1 MRRFQTPTFHAAAET
16 APECSRRRQ
25 SALTSGPWKSAPTD
39 VGDYDIPGPLRNL
52 RKLLVRSQNGFPH
65 LTSLAAPP
73 RWACLTLA
81 TLLSLCLYAPSAHGQ
96 ARQRAEVAKPKP
108 DLAALKYGPHQRN
121 VLDLWKAKS
130 EKPTPL
136 VVFIHGGGFRGGDR
150 SALSPELLRR
160 CLDSGISVMA
170 INYRLSPEVHFPA
183 HYLDCAR
190 AIQFARHHAKEWNI
204 DPKRVAATGGSAGA
218 GTSLWLG
225 FHDDLA
231 DPKNA
236 DPILR
241 ESTRLSCMA
250 VQGAQSTYD
259 PRLIKEWI
267 GEAAA
272 KHPALQGFYGLND
285 DELDSDRAHKLYE
298 EAAPI
303 NYLTA
308 DDPPAFLFY
317 NEPNRPLPPDAK
329 PGQGIHHPKFGEK
342 LREKMDALKI
352 ECVLKHQDDYRRN
365 GEDLNED
372 MVRFF
377 LKHLGGRVPK

>member
-1 MRRFQTPTFHAAAET
+1 MREFLSTNLSLRTRHPQPRRSCQLALAAFLSLGLCALHAQAQ
-16 APECSRRRQ
+16 RRQ
-25 SALTSGPWKSAPTD
+25 G
-39 VGDYDIPGPLRNL
+39 
-52 RKLLVRSQNGFPH
+52 
-65 LTSLAAPP
+65 
-73 RWACLTLA
+73 
-81 TLLSLCLYAPSAHGQ
+81 
-96 ARQRAEVAKPKP
+96 AEAAKPKP

-150 SALSPELLRR
+150 SQLSPELLKR

-241 ESTRLSCMA
+241 ESTRLTCMA

-285 DELDSDRAHKLYE
+285 DELDSDKAHKLYE

-317 NEPNRPLPPDAK
+317 NEPNRPLPADAK

-342 LREKMDALKI
+342 LKEKMDALKI

-365 GEDLNED
+365 GGDLNED
-372 MVRFF
+372 MVKFF
-377 LKHLGGRVPK
+377 LRHFSDKKAEAASGR